1 MTRIAIADLAEVAE
15 QAYSDPASIER
26 GEFHAVYAEI
36 SGITIV
42 GIRGTNSPGDLLVDG
57 DIIPKYR
64 LDLDCYFHGGFLGD
78 VEGVEHE
85 LNAFLN
91 GKNWIAVGHSKG
103 GSEALIAA
111 SLVGT
116 PPLAVVAF
124 GPARPAFSKFRGV
137 LERCVPSILLLR
149 HGADPIP
156 DSPWGFQQP
165 GDLFVFGTPTASINK
180 LDDHYLA
187 AYRAALSVLPE
198 SLQSISV

>member
-15 QAYSDPASIER
+15 QSYSDPASIER
-26 GEFHAVYAEI
+26 GDFHAVYAEI
-36 SGITIV
+36 SGITILGV
-42 GIRGTNSPGDLLVDG
+42 RGTNSPGDLLVDG
-57 DIIPKYR
+57 DIVPKYR
-64 LDLDCYFHGGFLGD
+64 PDLDCYFHGGFLND

-85 LNAFLN
+85 LNAFLR
-91 GKNWIAVGHSKG
+91 GKHWIAVGHSKG
-103 GSEALIAA
+103 GSEALIASGVA
-111 SLVGT
+111 ET

-124 GPARPAFSKFRGV
+124 GPARPAFLKFRGV
-137 LERCVPSILLLR
+137 LERRVPSVILLR

-165 GDLFVFGTPTASINK
+165 GDLIGFGTPTSSINK
-180 LDDHYLA
+180 IDDHYLA